1 MISLRGLLSND
12 NARVGPGRLILVVGP
27 SGAGKD
33 TLISGARDALSRDPQ
48 IVFARRVVTRPPSQ
62 FEDHA
67 TLDETQFDSAVEAGS
82 FAFWWEAHGHR
93 YGVAK
98 SIDHDLRAGRTVV
111 CNTSREIVQGLRDNY
126 ANVTVVLV
134 TAPDEVLTERL
145 AGRRR
150 ESDSVGKSRL
160 DRRHDFQDTLDPEI
174 VIRNI
179 GPAETGI
186 RMLIDVISGR
196 RVLPD
201 FPAGYLL

>member
-1 MISLRGLLSND
+1 M
-12 NARVGPGRLILVVGP
+12 ILVVGP

-33 TLISGARDALSRDPQ
+33 TLIYGARDALSRDPQ

-67 TLDETQFDSAVEAGS
+67 SLNESQFDSAVAAGS

-111 CNTSREIVQGLRDNY
+111 CNTSREIVQGLRDDY

-134 TAPDEVLTERL
+134 TAPDDVLTERL
-145 AGRRR
+145 AGRQR
-150 ESDSVGKSRL
+150 ESDSGGKSRL
-160 DRRHDFQDTLDPEI
+160 DRRQRFQDTLDPEI
-174 VIRNI
+174 VIRNT
-179 GPAETGI
+179 GPAETGV

-196 RVLPD
+196 RVLSD
-201 FPAGYLL
+201 FPVGYLL

>member
-1 MISLRGLLSND
+1 MFVRPVTYRSSAASGAPAAAWHDLASWLALEAMRASDL
-12 NARVGPGRLILVVGP
+12 VGLILVVGP

-67 TLDETQFDSAVEAGS
+67 TLNDAQFDSAVAAGS

-98 SIDHDLRAGRTVV
+98 SIDHDLRASRTVV
-111 CNTSREIVQGLRDNY
+111 CNTSREIVQGLRDDY

-134 TAPDEVLTERL
+134 TAPDDVLAERL

-150 ESDSVGKSRL
+150 ESDSAGKSRL
-160 DRRHDFQDTLDPEI
+160 RST
-174 VIRNI
+174 
-179 GPAETGI
+179 
-186 RMLIDVISGR
+186 S
-196 RVLPD
+196 
-201 FPAGYLL
+201 